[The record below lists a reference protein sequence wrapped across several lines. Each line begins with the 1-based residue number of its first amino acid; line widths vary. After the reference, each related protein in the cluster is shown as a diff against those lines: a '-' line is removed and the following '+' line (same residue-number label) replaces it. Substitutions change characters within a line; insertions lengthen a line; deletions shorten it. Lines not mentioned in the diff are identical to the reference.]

1 MQGQICFDLCRSEL
15 IYCCTSRSGCCAKID
30 DTAPLIILIILE
42 NSLARLTNKV
52 AFITGA
58 ARGIGRSIA
67 IRLAEEG
74 ADIIAVDIC
83 RGLPGKSVSTSN
95 DEDMAITVNMVEALG
110 RKIIARTADVRSSEQ
125 LEAAVAA
132 GILRFGH
139 IDIIVANAGI
149 GGRGPALS
157 LSEQQWQ
164 DMIDI
169 NLTGVWKT
177 IRAAGPSMIEG
188 GNGGAIVLISSVAGL
203 AGYPQTAHY
212 TAAKHG
218 VVGLMKVLAV
228 EFGAHRIRV
237 NTVHP
242 TTVDTPLIQN
252 EEMYQMF
259 ANTPL
264 GATRE
269 GAAAGLVG
277 MHVLPIPWVESIDV
291 SNAVLWLSSDEARYV
306 TGVSLPV
313 DAGAVSPFKIPHP
326 S

>member
-1 MQGQICFDLCRSEL
+1 VQRYLLL
-15 IYCCTSRSGCCAKID
+15 IDFCTYIRAAVARQSTVPHPD
-30 DTAPLIILIILE
+30 NLILWE
-42 NSLARLTNKV
+42 NVLNRLTNKV

-67 IRLAEEG
+67 VRLAEEG

-83 RGLPGKSVSTSN
+83 RGLPDTSVTASN
-95 DEDMAITVNMVEALG
+95 DEDMATTVHMVEALG
-110 RKIIARTADVRSSEQ
+110 RKIVARTADVRVSEQ

-132 GILRFGH
+132 GMAQLGH

-177 IRAAGPSMIEG
+177 VRAAGPAMING

-203 AGYPQTAHY
+203 AGYPHTAHY

-218 VVGLMKVLAV
+218 VVGLMKVLTV
-228 EFGAHRIRV
+228 ELGAHRIRV

-252 EEMYQMF
+252 QEMYQAF
-259 ANTPL
+259 AHTPL

-291 SNAVLWLSSDEARYV
+291 SNAVLWLCSDEARYV
-306 TGVSLPV
+306 TGVRLPV
-313 DAGAVSPFKIPHP
+313 DAGAVSPFKIP